1 MPTRL
6 ALVVVVLEVLEDE
19 KVLPLMVLHYNKPQ
33 QSEKLVIYFQFT
45 YTTTIRKTFAYFERS
60 SVQTTTAKQLTPSLL
75 GTQYANNAPVVTP
88 SPIPAAATEQT
99 SSDAADEKKKI
110 NIFTDPVLLRNDVQE
125 LVQFTVNHLF
135 VTLLSD
141 LLVDDKEQQLMK
153 ALPPMNGVSTGKR
166 VEIVENNETY

>member
-1 MPTRL
+1 MPTTSGGSSIGVSGGRGSASFDGL
-6 ALVVVVLEVLEDE
+6 ALQQTIVIMKDWLYTFSLPTQQRLERH
-19 KVLPLMVLHYNKPQ
+19 LHTLKDRRRKQ
-33 QSEKLVIYFQFT
+33 QQQQQPMK
-45 YTTTIRKTFAYFERS
+45 
-60 SVQTTTAKQLTPSLL
+60 KQLTPSLL
-75 GTQYANNAPVVTP
+75 GTYYANNAPVAA
-88 SPIPAAATEQT
+88 PAKEQAP
-99 SSDAADEKKKI
+99 SDAADEKKKV

-135 VTLLSD
+135 VTLLSN